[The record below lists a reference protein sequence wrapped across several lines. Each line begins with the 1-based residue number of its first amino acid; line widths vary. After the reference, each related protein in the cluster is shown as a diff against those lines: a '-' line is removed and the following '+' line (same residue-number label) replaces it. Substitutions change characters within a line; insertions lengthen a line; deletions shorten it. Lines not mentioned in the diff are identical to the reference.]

1 MYLTRPSATC
11 MLLAFSPIWL
21 KIYYFVRQVTTN
33 SASLALALANANASG
48 NDSAASNSHPN
59 YSSNTNL
66 QELRNTSSEQSRRS
80 SGGTQWFR
88 RLSNLGAVSKGSSY
102 DASFENSQDSLS
114 SFRGLDKELDK
125 VEEQQASAGG
135 SSDLMLPGRGASPL
149 TTPNA
154 IPQDVN
160 ANHEDGELSE
170 DDKEAI
176 RNAADVFGSDT
187 GSQVQG
193 SISDEERGDDFCD
206 VVGWTSRL
214 KLQEEDAEEK
224 TNDIAVDGTVTL
236 GEETVRRNSLTA
248 RNA

>member
-1 MYLTRPSATC
+1 
-11 MLLAFSPIWL
+11 MLLAFSPVWL
-21 KIYYFVRQVTTN
+21 KIYYFVRQATTN

-48 NDSAASNSHPN
+48 NDSATSNSQAN
-59 YSSNTNL
+59 YSSSTNL

-160 ANHEDGELSE
+160 ANDEEDDELSE

-176 RNAADVFGSDT
+176 RNAADVFGCDT
-187 GSQVQG
+187 GSQGQD
-193 SISDEERGDDFCD
+193 SISDEERGDDVCD

-214 KLQEEDAEEK
+214 KLQEENVEEK
-224 TNDIAVDGTVTL
+224 TNDNAVDGTFAL
-236 GEETVRRNSLTA
+236 GEETMRRNSLTA

>member
-1 MYLTRPSATC
+1 
-11 MLLAFSPIWL
+11 MLLAFSPVWL
-21 KIYYFVRQVTTN
+21 KIYYFVRQATTN

-48 NDSAASNSHPN
+48 NDSATSNSQPN
-59 YSSNTNL
+59 YSSTTNL

-80 SGGTQWFR
+80 SGGAQWFR
-88 RLSNLGAVSKGSSY
+88 RLSNLGAASKGSSY
-102 DASFENSQDSLS
+102 DASFENSQESLS
-114 SFRGLDKELDK
+114 SILGLDKELDK

-160 ANHEDGELSE
+160 ANDEEDDELSE

-176 RNAADVFGSDT
+176 RNAADVFGCDT
-187 GSQVQG
+187 GSQGQD
-193 SISDEERGDDFCD
+193 SISDEERGDDVCD

-214 KLQEEDAEEK
+214 KLQEENVEEK
-224 TNDIAVDGTVTL
+224 TPDIAVDGTVTL

>member
-1 MYLTRPSATC
+1 M
-11 MLLAFSPIWL
+11 
-21 KIYYFVRQVTTN
+21 YYFVRQATTN

-48 NDSAASNSHPN
+48 NDSATSNSQPN
-59 YSSNTNL
+59 YSSTTNL

-80 SGGTQWFR
+80 SGGTGTQWFR
-88 RLSNLGAVSKGSSY
+88 RLSNLGAASKGSSY
-102 DASFENSQDSLS
+102 DASFENSQESLS
-114 SFRGLDKELDK
+114 SILGLDKELDK

-135 SSDLMLPGRGASPL
+135 SSNLMLPGRGASPL

-160 ANHEDGELSE
+160 ANDEDGELSE

-176 RNAADVFGSDT
+176 RNAADVFGCDT
-187 GSQVQG
+187 GSQGQD
-193 SISDEERGDDFCD
+193 SINNEEGGDDTCD

-214 KLQEEDAEEK
+214 KLPEENAEEK
-224 TNDIAVDGTVTL
+224 TPDIAVDGTVTL
-236 GEETVRRNSLTA
+236 GEETMRRNSLTA